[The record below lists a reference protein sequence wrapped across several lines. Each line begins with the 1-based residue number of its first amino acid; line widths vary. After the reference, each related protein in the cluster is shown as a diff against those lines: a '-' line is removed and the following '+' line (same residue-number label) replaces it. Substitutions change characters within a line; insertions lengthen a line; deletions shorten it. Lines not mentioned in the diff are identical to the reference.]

1 MPRKNKTPAVR
12 TRLRDNQRQS
22 RARQKQ
28 FVHDLQQRLQA
39 YERQGVQAT
48 LDMQRAARTVALENR
63 LLRDLLAHH
72 GVSHD
77 RVGHFLRSR
86 LDAPDGTT
94 PGAPL
99 SPGPHASGTQQPSCP
114 VANTKGT
121 CRSPCSL
128 SRKPSGFDSGVARSA
143 VATSDV
149 GVDASV
155 PHEEP
160 DAHDGDEESGVGLAS
175 PESPSSTEAP
185 STRSDAMP
193 TMPSMETLCEA
204 AAAIIAEVQGHNDK
218 GLAFAALGCEV
229 AAGCTV
235 ENLRIFDVIDRS

>member
-1 MPRKNKTPAVR
+1 MLITLQNKTPAVR

-28 FVHDLQQRLQA
+28 FVQDLQQRLQA

-128 SRKPSGFDSGVARSA
+128 SRKPSG
-143 VATSDV
+143 
-149 GVDASV
+149 V